1 MSDAMVPSYRVQR
14 DRPGVPWMML
24 AAAGGLLAVGGVAAG
39 GWWAFQS
46 MGGSGVP
53 VVEADPRPFKVR
65 PDDPG
70 GLRVPNQNALVLER
84 PGNRQAQAAPRADG
98 LVPEAE
104 APNLALLRAAVA
116 PPPVIAPRPV
126 PTPQSDAVVA
136 TEAPEEEVTLASL
149 PFPPPAAPEP
159 PGAATTV
166 AAAVPAPVAGGRAL
180 VQLAAV
186 GSEEAARGEWDRLA
200 RRAPELFQGRSPVVQ
215 RVEREGGSPLFRLR
229 ASGFADSDSAA
240 QFCEQARARS
250 LACILVR

>member
-1 MSDAMVPSYRVQR
+1 
-14 DRPGVPWMML
+14 MML
-24 AAAGGLLAVGGVAAG
+24 AAAGGLLAVGAVAAG

-46 MGGSGVP
+46 MGGGGVP

-126 PTPQSDAVVA
+126 PMAVPEPDSVVA
-136 TEAPEEEVTLASL
+136 TEAPEETATLASL
-149 PFPPPAAPEP
+149 PFPPPAAPLP
-159 PGAATTV
+159 PGAPAP
-166 AAAVPAPVAGGRAL
+166 AAAPAAASVPGPVAGGRAL

-215 RVEREGGSPLFRLR
+215 RVERDGGSPLFRLR
-229 ASGFADSDSAA
+229 ASGFADADSAA
-240 QFCEQARARS
+240 QFCEQARARG